1 MRTKNLLPIMVAS
14 IMVLSVL
21 VTALAVPSG
30 DIVPVRPY
38 RKVEVDKSYDGQT
51 VYLMEGDTLIVH
63 LKTLGAAGYHWDIV
77 ECNEDVLTLSD
88 HYTENN
94 NPPGLIGGAVDEYW
108 VYETRCGISRLI
120 YSYAGPDGTVT
131 DYFNLTVVVTTN
143 YFQITYPN
151 GGEIFRPGSI
161 CVISW
166 KIATFI
172 DSNTVIPD
180 TLIDIYLYEGSERIL
195 QIATDVN
202 ILQGSY
208 EWHITPDFPEGNDYR
223 IGIFDEANPE
233 KRFDFSDDTFSIVKE
248 SHDEV
253 RLVLD
258 ADPHNFALH
267 VFTLVP
273 EPIRIDPILDGRI
286 HAVYHR
292 GTTVNIIAQPVYKNY
307 GFTKWTGTDIT
318 TSSESSDPLVVKM
331 NKDRSYTAH
340 YRQMSDSLQVSKNV
354 WNDKNHSWEK
364 STEIVVDDPNPSS
377 IVTVRFKCFVKPMIF
392 STSQDSKV
400 VLYAI
405 DELPKN
411 MRYVNGSSNYNASYN
426 EYQNR
431 IVWFDLPLSGATIYF
446 DAIVL
451 DEGISINRFSS
462 YLVEFTPPP
471 PEPPVKDEDSKDV
484 ETLYLNSSLA
494 GFHHIDWRMDYA
506 LVYVNFIK
514 YYTLTTHI
522 QPEGSG
528 HIIIDP
534 KEERYQEGTVVNL
547 TAVPD
552 DGYRFDHWV
561 VVKYPENMQ
570 GQSYLSNSNPL
581 RLVMDA
587 DTVVTAEFVEENPEE
602 FTLTTIIQPEG
613 AGSIEKTPDLDQYPE
628 NTTITLTAIPNSG
641 YIFDHW
647 SGDISGDENPVTV
660 VMNSDKTVIAVFAP
674 LNHPPSKPV
683 LSSPENGSTGVSVNP
698 ILSVEVYD
706 PDNDDLDVYFID
718 ASDDSLIDTVT
729 GVSSGETVSTVW
741 YGLDYNTTY
750 SWYVIVSDGEF
761 TNQSDVWYFTTMSE
775 PSNYYTLSLSV
786 SPEGAGSIEKTPDLD
801 QYPEGTTVT
810 LTAIP
815 NSGYIFDHWSGD
827 VSGSENPVT
836 VVMNSNKT
844 ITAVF
849 EVQPEISFSVDD
861 NDDTITVTSVSPSG
875 ISWDDIEIYCYNDT
889 DSTYIDMD
897 GEVNAGDVIYVRA
910 ANLYG
915 DVTVNITWKPSNLL
929 LASFDL
935 YIEEISTYY
944 TLTLGIDPDGAGYL
958 YVDPPRD
965 YYFEDAEIDYEEGTT
980 VTITA
985 HAYDGYIFDH
995 WSGDASGSSS
1005 TIQITMDEG
1014 KEITAHFRLANEI
1027 TINITRPEPYYLYF
1041 HDKKVFPTLFR
1052 TWIIGP
1058 ITIEANVTGDVDHV
1072 VFLVSEEPKTVDY
1085 NPPFTYTW
1093 NERAIGRKMI
1103 SVEAYDAFGNLL
1115 AEDHMNVTVIN
1126 LNRTKGKTE
1135 YAVLYGTIYD
1145 YNKIINKK
1153 IPWAKVVAY
1162 KYADGEWKKVDSDRA
1177 GRFLFRKGDYKLI
1190 LEPGYYKIEATA
1202 RGYDYETRY
1211 IELSKGDEK
1220 RMNFYLNETITLK
1233 GKVKTK
1239 GLFGRGI
1246 RGANITAIRDDG
1258 KIYTTK
1264 SRFSG
1269 KYRLP
1274 LPPGNYT
1281 IIVDAT
1287 SKGYK
1292 IYTETGVKIKYRLF
1306 RDVIKK
1312 NFYLEKSE

>member
-1 MRTKNLLPIMVAS
+1 IYCYNDTDSTYIDMDGEVNAGDVIYVRAANLY
-14 IMVLSVL
+14 
-21 VTALAVPSG
+21 G
-30 DIVPVRPY
+30 DV
-38 RKVEVDKSYDGQT
+38 
-51 VYLMEGDTLIVH
+51 
-63 LKTLGAAGYHWDIV
+63 
-77 ECNEDVLTLSD
+77 
-88 HYTENN
+88 
-94 NPPGLIGGAVDEYW
+94 
-108 VYETRCGISRLI
+108 
-120 YSYAGPDGTVT
+120 
-131 DYFNLTVVVTTN
+131 
-143 YFQITYPN
+143 
-151 GGEIFRPGSI
+151 
-161 CVISW
+161 
-166 KIATFI
+166 
-172 DSNTVIPD
+172 
-180 TLIDIYLYEGSERIL
+180 
-195 QIATDVN
+195 
-202 ILQGSY
+202 
-208 EWHITPDFPEGNDYR
+208 
-223 IGIFDEANPE
+223 
-233 KRFDFSDDTFSIVKE
+233 
-248 SHDEV
+248 
-253 RLVLD
+253 
-258 ADPHNFALH
+258 
-267 VFTLVP
+267 
-273 EPIRIDPILDGRI
+273 
-286 HAVYHR
+286 
-292 GTTVNIIAQPVYKNY
+292 TVNITWK
-307 GFTKWTGTDIT
+307 
-318 TSSESSDPLVVKM
+318 TSDL
-331 NKDRSYTAH
+331 
-340 YRQMSDSLQVSKNV
+340 L
-354 WNDKNHSWEK
+354 
-364 STEIVVDDPNPSS
+364 
-377 IVTVRFKCFVKPMIF
+377 
-392 STSQDSKV
+392 
-400 VLYAI
+400 L
-405 DELPKN
+405 
-411 MRYVNGSSNYNASYN
+411 AS
-426 EYQNR
+426 
-431 IVWFDLPLSGATIYF
+431 FDLYI
-446 DAIVL
+446 
-451 DEGISINRFSS
+451 E
-462 YLVEFTPPP
+462 
-471 PEPPVKDEDSKDV
+471 
-484 ETLYLNSSLA
+484 ETST
-494 GFHHIDWRMDYA
+494 
-506 LVYVNFIK
+506 
-514 YYTLTTHI
+514 YYTLTVD
-522 QPEGSG
+522 
-528 HIIIDP
+528 IDP
-534 KEERYQEGTVVNL
+534 DGAGGLHIDPPGYSYFEDTQLSYEEGTVVNISAL
-547 TAVPD
+547 CPS
-552 DGYRFDHWV
+552 G
-561 VVKYPENMQ
+561 E
-570 GQSYLSNSNPL
+570 YLFL
-581 RLVMDA
+581 
-587 DTVVTAEFVEENPEE
+587 
-602 FTLTTIIQPEG
+602 G
-613 AGSIEKTPDLDQYPE
+613 
-628 NTTITLTAIPNSG
+628 
-641 YIFDHW
+641 W
-647 SGDISGDENPVTV
+647 SGDVSGSENPVTV
-660 VMNSDKTVIAVFAP
+660 IMDSDKTVIAVFVP
-674 LNHPPSKPV
+674 RNYPPSEPI
-683 LSSPENGSTGVSVNP
+683 LSSPENGSTGISVNP
-698 ILSVEVYD
+698 ILSVVVVD
-706 PDNDDLDVYFID
+706 PDSDDLDVYFID

-761 TNQSDVWYFTTMSE
+761 TNQSDVWCFTTMSE
-775 PSNYYTLSLSV
+775 PSNYYTLNLSV

-827 VSGSENPVT
+827 VSGSENPVS
-836 VVMNSNKT
+836 VVMDSNKT

-861 NDDTITVTSVSPSG
+861 SDDTITVTSVSPSG

-897 GEVNAGDVIYVRA
+897 GEVNAGDIIYVRG

-958 YVDPPRD
+958 YVDPPGD
-965 YYFEDAEIDYEEGTT
+965 YFEDDEIDYEEGTT

-1005 TIQITMDEG
+1005 TIQITMDED

-1027 TINITRPEPYYLYF
+1027 TINITRPEPYYLYIN
-1041 HDKKVFPTLFR
+1041 DKKIFPTLFR

-1072 VFLVSEEPKTVDY
+1072 VFLVSEEPKAIDY
-1085 NPPFTYTW
+1085 SPPFTYTW

-1103 SVEAYDAFGNLL
+1103 SVEAYDTFGNLL

-1202 RGYDYETRY
+1202 RGYDYETKY
-1211 IELSKGDEK
+1211 VELSKGDK
-1220 RMNFYLNETITLK
+1220 KKIDFYLNETVTLK

-1239 GLFGRGI
+1239 GLLGRGI

-1258 KIYTTK
+1258 KVYNTK
-1264 SRFSG
+1264 SKLFG

>member
-1 MRTKNLLPIMVAS
+1 
-14 IMVLSVL
+14 
-21 VTALAVPSG
+21 
-30 DIVPVRPY
+30 
-38 RKVEVDKSYDGQT
+38 
-51 VYLMEGDTLIVH
+51 
-63 LKTLGAAGYHWDIV
+63 
-77 ECNEDVLTLSD
+77 
-88 HYTENN
+88 
-94 NPPGLIGGAVDEYW
+94 
-108 VYETRCGISRLI
+108 
-120 YSYAGPDGTVT
+120 
-131 DYFNLTVVVTTN
+131 
-143 YFQITYPN
+143 
-151 GGEIFRPGSI
+151 
-161 CVISW
+161 VISW

-180 TLIDIYLYEGSERIL
+180 TLIDIYLYEGSEQVL

-223 IGIFDEANPE
+223 IGIFDKANPE

-258 ADPHNFALH
+258 ADPHNFAMH

-377 IVTVRFKCFVKPMIF
+377 IVTVRFKCYVKPMILPA
-392 STSQDSKV
+392 SQDSKI
-400 VLYAI
+400 VLYAV

-411 MRYVNGSSNYNASYN
+411 MKYVNGSSNYNAYYN

-506 LVYVNFIK
+506 LVYVDFIK

-552 DGYRFDHWV
+552 DGYRFDHWI
-561 VVKYPENMQ
+561 VVKNPENMQ
-570 GQSYLSNSNPL
+570 GIAYTSDTNPL

-587 DTVVTAEFVEENPEE
+587 DTVVTAVFVEEP
-602 FTLTTIIQPEG
+602 TT
-613 AGSIEKTPDLDQYPE
+613 
-628 NTTITLTAIPNSG
+628 
-641 YIFDHW
+641 
-647 SGDISGDENPVTV
+647 
-660 VMNSDKTVIAVFAP
+660 
-674 LNHPPSKPV
+674 
-683 LSSPENGSTGVSVNP
+683 
-698 ILSVEVYD
+698 
-706 PDNDDLDVYFID
+706 
-718 ASDDSLIDTVT
+718 
-729 GVSSGETVSTVW
+729 
-741 YGLDYNTTY
+741 
-750 SWYVIVSDGEF
+750 
-761 TNQSDVWYFTTMSE
+761 
-775 PSNYYTLSLSV
+775 YYTLDISV

-815 NSGYIFDHWSGD
+815 NSGYVFDHWSGD
-827 VSGSENPVT
+827 ISGNENPVT

-875 ISWDDIEIYCYNDT
+875 ISWDDIEIYCHNDT
-889 DSTYIDMD
+889 DSTYIDMN
-897 GEVNAGDVIYVRA
+897 GEVNAGDIIYVRD

-915 DVTVNITWKPSNLL
+915 DVTVNITWKPSDLL

-935 YIEEISTYY
+935 YIEETSTYY
-944 TLTLGIDPDGAGYL
+944 TLTIDIDPDGAGYL
-958 YVDPPRD
+958 YVDPPGD
-965 YYFEDAEIDYEEGTT
+965 YFEDDEIGYEEGTT

-1005 TIQITMDEG
+1005 TIQITMDED

-1072 VFLVSEEPKTVDY
+1072 VFLVSGEPKAIDY
-1085 NPPFTYTW
+1085 SPPFTYTW
-1093 NERAIGRKMI
+1093 NERAIGRKTI

-1126 LNRTKGKTE
+1126 LNRTKGEKG
-1135 YAVLYGTIYD
+1135 YAVIYGTVYD

-1220 RMNFYLNETITLK
+1220 RMDFYLNETVTLK

-1264 SRFSG
+1264 SRFFG
-1269 KYRLP
+1269 KYRLS

>member
-14 IMVLSVL
+14 IMVLSVF

-108 VYETRCGISRLI
+108 IYETRCGISRLI

-223 IGIFDEANPE
+223 IGIFDKANPE

-340 YRQMSDSLQVSKNV
+340 YREMSNALQVSKNV
-354 WNDKNHSWEK
+354 WDDKSHSWKK
-364 STEIVVDDPNPSS
+364 STEIVVDDPSPRS
-377 IVTVRFKCFVKPMIF
+377 IITVRFKCYVKPMILPA
-392 STSQDSKV
+392 SQDSKI
-400 VLYAI
+400 VLYAV

-411 MRYVNGSSNYNASYN
+411 MKYINGSSNYNAYYN

-431 IVWFDLPLSGATIYF
+431 IVWFNLPLSGATIYF

-547 TAVPD
+547 TAVPY

-561 VVKYPENMQ
+561 VVKNPENMQ
-570 GQSYLSNSNPL
+570 GIAYTSDTNPL

-587 DTVVTAEFVEENPEE
+587 DTVVTAVFVEEP
-602 FTLTTIIQPEG
+602 TT
-613 AGSIEKTPDLDQYPE
+613 
-628 NTTITLTAIPNSG
+628 
-641 YIFDHW
+641 
-647 SGDISGDENPVTV
+647 
-660 VMNSDKTVIAVFAP
+660 
-674 LNHPPSKPV
+674 
-683 LSSPENGSTGVSVNP
+683 
-698 ILSVEVYD
+698 
-706 PDNDDLDVYFID
+706 
-718 ASDDSLIDTVT
+718 
-729 GVSSGETVSTVW
+729 
-741 YGLDYNTTY
+741 
-750 SWYVIVSDGEF
+750 
-761 TNQSDVWYFTTMSE
+761 
-775 PSNYYTLSLSV
+775 YYTLDISV

-827 VSGSENPVT
+827 ISGSENPVT

-897 GEVNAGDVIYVRA
+897 GEVNAGDIIYVRG

-935 YIEEISTYY
+935 YIEEMPTYY

-965 YYFEDAEIDYEEGTT
+965 YYFEDAEIDYEEGAT

-1005 TIQITMDEG
+1005 TIQITMDED
-1014 KEITAHFRLANEI
+1014 KEITAHFRLANEV
-1027 TINITRPEPYYLYF
+1027 TINITRPEPYYFYF
-1041 HDKKVFPTLFR
+1041 HDKKIFPTLFR

-1058 ITIEANVTGDVDHV
+1058 VTIEANVTGDVDHV
-1072 VFLVSEEPKTVDY
+1072 VFSVSGEPKAVDY
-1085 NPPFTYTW
+1085 SPPFTYTW

-1103 SVEAYDAFGNLL
+1103 SVEAYDAFDNLL

-1126 LNRTKGKTE
+1126 LNRTKGEKG
-1135 YAVLYGTIYD
+1135 YAVIYGTVYD

-1162 KYADGEWKKVDSDRA
+1162 KWTEDGWQRVDRDRT
-1177 GRFLFRKGDYKLI
+1177 GRFIFRKGDYKLV

-1202 RGYDYETRY
+1202 RGYDYETKY
-1211 IELSKGDEK
+1211 VELSKGDKEK
-1220 RMNFYLNETITLK
+1220 IDFYLNETVTLK
-1233 GKVKTK
+1233 GKVKAK

-1264 SRFSG
+1264 SRFFG
-1269 KYRLP
+1269 KYRLS